1 MGSQLR
7 FSLLLLVALISVH
20 FFAIQAKS
28 GLQVFTF
35 FLICSTIG
43 FIFWILFTS
52 SGRAYAKKVD
62 KDISESSLYSKNDLF
77 VEKME
82 TEQKER
88 DLRTQ
93 EQLRKR
99 ELSEQRLRTEKANN
113 NLESQP
119 DVITEKENQPR
130 RVSPQYIESV
140 FNKQLN
146 PKNITVK
153 VVLRDSVLQIMYQS
167 EKSLSQIAI
176 VDGTKKLL
184 TLINPSDIN
193 KVKIYFK
200 QSGDDF
206 PKWDDEFELRQT
218 TLPTKETPQNPVVHQ
233 PQSQPQPQLSRSVN
247 YEPQIRCPKCG
258 STQIIANKQG
268 FGLGKAIVGGILTN
282 GVGLLGGFLGSNDIR
297 LNCLNCG
304 HRWEPKN
311 PR

>member
-7 FSLLLLVALISVH
+7 SSLLLLVALISVH

-43 FIFWILFTS
+43 FVFWILFTS

-62 KDISESSLYSKNDLF
+62 KNISESSLYSRNDLF
-77 VEKME
+77 IEKME
-82 TEQKER
+82 AEQKER

-93 EQLRKR
+93 EQRKIR
-99 ELSEQRLRTEKANN
+99 ELSEQRLRTEKEQR
-113 NLESQP
+113 LK
-119 DVITEKENQPR
+119 TEKESKPIQEPK

-167 EKSLSQIAI
+167 EKSLSQVAM

-206 PKWDDEFELRQT
+206 PKWDEEFELIQ
-218 TLPTKETPQNPVVHQ
+218 PTSQIKEIPQSPVVHQ
-233 PQSQPQPQLSRSVN
+233 PQQYLARSVD

-258 STQIIANKQG
+258 STQIMANKEG
-268 FGLGKAIVGGILTN
+268 FNVGKAIVGSVVTL
-282 GVGLLGGFLGSNDIR
+282 GVGAVAGLWGSNDLR

-304 HRWEPKN
+304 HRWQPKKPN
-311 PR
+311 

>member
-1 MGSQLR
+1 MALR
-7 FSLLLLVALISVH
+7 FSLLLLVSVI
-20 FFAIQAKS
+20 FLYVVAVQSKS
-28 GLQVFTF
+28 GMQSFIL
-35 FLICSTIG
+35 FLICSVIG

-52 SGRAYAKKVD
+52 SGRAYARKVD
-62 KDISESSLYSKNDLF
+62 KDISESSSYSKNDLF

-99 ELSEQRLRTEKANN
+99 ELSEQRLRTERANN
-113 NLESQP
+113 NLESKP
-119 DVITEKENQPR
+119 EVITEKENQTR

-218 TLPTKETPQNPVVHQ
+218 TLPTKETPQSPVVH
-233 PQSQPQPQLSRSVN
+233 QPQPQLSRSVN
-247 YEPQIRCPKCG
+247 YETQIRCPKCG
-258 STQIIANKQG
+258 STQIMANKKG
-268 FGLGKAIVGGILTN
+268 FDVGKAIVGSLVTPLV
-282 GVGLLGGFLGSNDIR
+282 VGAVAGLWGSNDIR

-304 HRWEPKN
+304 HRWEPKKTN
-311 PR
+311 